1 MQNAVATPALP
12 APTTPPSAARTT
24 ASGRGGPPAA
34 SWAIPGERLGWAV
47 DAGAAANPGKPS
59 CAFVVKKS
67 ATGGQAGVVAATTW
81 RIPGAG
87 HTWSGKAGRYQF
99 VIPKGTYTLTA
110 LGKGAV
116 AAGEI

>member
-1 MQNAVATPALP
+1 MRRLMLVVTVGTAAAIGVPA
-12 APTTPPSAARTT
+12 SQ
-24 ASGRGGPPAA
+24 ASPIQGCP
-34 SWAIPGERLGWAV
+34 
-47 DAGAAANPGKPS
+47 AANPGKPS
-59 CAFVVKKS
+59 CTFVVKKS

-81 RIPGAG
+81 RITGSG